1 MKHGHKAIVITT
13 VYRLYLF
20 SLQTIFSLERN
31 KMKKHPITPNPVN
44 IKIHLGKIWESVNV
58 FAFTNKT
65 PALNSKYRIEG
76 TGMFFIYLY

>member
-1 MKHGHKAIVITT
+1 MVITT

-31 KMKKHPITPNPVN
+31 KMKRHPITPNPVN

>member
-1 MKHGHKAIVITT
+1 MVITT

-20 SLQTIFSLERN
+20 SLQTIFSQERN
-31 KMKKHPITPNPVN
+31 KKKKHPITPNPVN

>member
-1 MKHGHKAIVITT
+1 MVITT

-76 TGMFFIYLY
+76 AGMFFIYLF

>member
-1 MKHGHKAIVITT
+1 MVITT

-31 KMKKHPITPNPVN
+31 KMKKHPNTPNPVN

>member
-1 MKHGHKAIVITT
+1 MVITT

-76 TGMFFIYLY
+76 TGMFLSLIHI

>member
-1 MKHGHKAIVITT
+1 MVITT

-44 IKIHLGKIWESVNV
+44 IKIHLGRIWESVNV

>member
-1 MKHGHKAIVITT
+1 MVITT

-44 IKIHLGKIWESVNV
+44 IKIHSGKIWESVNV

>member
-1 MKHGHKAIVITT
+1 MVITT

-20 SLQTIFSLERN
+20 SLQTIFSLKRN

>member
-1 MKHGHKAIVITT
+1 MVITT

-44 IKIHLGKIWESVNV
+44 IKIHLGQIWESVNV

>member
-1 MKHGHKAIVITT
+1 MVITT

-58 FAFTNKT
+58 FAFTNRT

>member
-1 MKHGHKAIVITT
+1 MVITT

-65 PALNSKYRIEG
+65 PKLNRKYRIEE
-76 TGMFFIYLY
+76 TGMLFIYLY

>member
-1 MKHGHKAIVITT
+1 MVITT

>member
-1 MKHGHKAIVITT
+1 
-13 VYRLYLF
+13 
-20 SLQTIFSLERN
+20 
-31 KMKKHPITPNPVN
+31 MKKHPITPNPVN

>member
-1 MKHGHKAIVITT
+1 MVITT

-31 KMKKHPITPNPVN
+31 KMKIHPITPNPVN
-44 IKIHLGKIWESVNV
+44 IKIHIGKIWESVNV
-58 FAFTNKT
+58 YAFTNKT

>member
-1 MKHGHKAIVITT
+1 MVITT

-44 IKIHLGKIWESVNV
+44 IKIHLGKIWESVIV